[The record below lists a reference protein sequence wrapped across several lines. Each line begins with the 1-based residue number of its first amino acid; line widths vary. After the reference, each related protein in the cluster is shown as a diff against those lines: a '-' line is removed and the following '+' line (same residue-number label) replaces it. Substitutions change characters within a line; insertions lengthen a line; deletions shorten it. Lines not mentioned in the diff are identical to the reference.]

1 MHLSYEHRLIER
13 FQHGDHKAMELLV
26 DHYIDGLLRFVM
38 RIVGSREDAEDV
50 VQDALIKSFERAYQF
65 RGTPASFGAWLYAI
79 ARSTALDRRRQ
90 LRFPFAQ
97 MTLIDD
103 ISSPAEP
110 HSSLHALLWSAFE
123 RLSEDDQTVLILCD
137 ADEMSHADAGII
149 LERSPAAVSSQLYRA
164 RRRLRDEMAR
174 VKEVTPWIA

>member
-1 MHLSYEHRLIER
+1 
-13 FQHGDHKAMELLV
+13 
-26 DHYIDGLLRFVM
+26 M

-103 ISSPAEP
+103 ISSPTEP

-149 LERSPAAVSSQLYRA
+149 LERSAVAVSSQLYRA

>member
-1 MHLSYEHRLIER
+1 MHLSYEHRIIER
-13 FQHGDHKAMELLV
+13 FQHVDHKAMELLV

-149 LERSPAAVSSQLYRA
+149 LERSAVAVSSQLYRA

>member
-137 ADEMSHADAGII
+137 ADEMSHSDAGII
-149 LERSPAAVSSQLYRA
+149 LERSAVAVSSQLYRA

>member
-65 RGTPASFGAWLYAI
+65 RGTPAAFGAWLYAI

-149 LERSPAAVSSQLYRA
+149 LERSAVAVSSQLYRA

>member
-103 ISSPAEP
+103 ISSPTEP

-149 LERSPAAVSSQLYRA
+149 LERNAVAVSSQLYRA

>member
-1 MHLSYEHRLIER
+1 
-13 FQHGDHKAMELLV
+13 MELLV

-103 ISSPAEP
+103 ISSPTEP

-123 RLSEDDQTVLILCD
+123 RLSEDDQTVWILCD

-149 LERSPAAVSSQLYRA
+149 LERNAVAVSSQLYRA

>member
-65 RGTPASFGAWLYAI
+65 RGTPSSFGAWLYAI

-149 LERSPAAVSSQLYRA
+149 LERSAVAVSSQLYRA

-174 VKEVTPWIA
+174 VTEVTPWIA

>member
-1 MHLSYEHRLIER
+1 
-13 FQHGDHKAMELLV
+13 
-26 DHYIDGLLRFVM
+26 
-38 RIVGSREDAEDV
+38 
-50 VQDALIKSFERAYQF
+50 
-65 RGTPASFGAWLYAI
+65 
-79 ARSTALDRRRQ
+79 LDRRRQ

>member
-38 RIVGSREDAEDV
+38 RIIGSREDAEDV

-103 ISSPAEP
+103 ISSPTEP

-149 LERSPAAVSSQLYRA
+149 LERSAVAVSSQLYRA

>member
-1 MHLSYEHRLIER
+1 MQISYEHRLIER
-13 FQHGDHKAMELLV
+13 FQRGDHKAMELLV

-65 RGTPASFGAWLYAI
+65 RGTPSSFGAWLYSI

-103 ISSPAEP
+103 ISTPVQPDSN
-110 HSSLHALLWSAFE
+110 LHALLWSAFE
-123 RLSEDDQTVLILCD
+123 RMSEDDQTVLFLCD
-137 ADEMSHADAGII
+137 AENMSHADVGII
-149 LERSPAAVSSQLYRA
+149 MERSTAAISSQLYRA

>member
-1 MHLSYEHRLIER
+1 
-13 FQHGDHKAMELLV
+13 MELLV

-38 RIVGSREDAEDV
+38 RIVGSREDA
-50 VQDALIKSFERAYQF
+50 DALIKSFERAYQF

-149 LERSPAAVSSQLYRA
+149 LERSAVAVSSQLYRA

>member
-38 RIVGSREDAEDV
+38 RILGSREDAEDV

-65 RGTPASFGAWLYAI
+65 RGTPSSFGAWLYAI

-103 ISSPAEP
+103 ISSPTEP

-149 LERSPAAVSSQLYRA
+149 LERSAVAVSSQLYRA